1 MIFIDGVN
9 YVSDVNNI
17 PEKIV
22 VIILCAFIICVS
34 AVMVKFMIVELACN
48 FRKKNKDK
56 TIMLENILLFL
67 LTIVSVCNVI
77 ASTMMS
83 VTIVFGRSADKYI
96 VNISADVN
104 MDEFLSTYEIIA
116 YDDSDRT
123 FTIKMRE

>member
-1 MIFIDGVN
+1 
-9 YVSDVNNI
+9 
-17 PEKIV
+17 
-22 VIILCAFIICVS
+22 
-34 AVMVKFMIVELACN
+34 
-48 FRKKNKDK
+48 
-56 TIMLENILLFL
+56 MLENILLFL
-67 LTIVSVCNVI
+67 LTIVSVCNII

-83 VTIVFGRSADKYI
+83 VNSVFGRSADKYI

>member
-1 MIFIDGVN
+1 MNFIDGVN

-17 PEKIV
+17 PETIV
-22 VIILCAFIICVS
+22 VIILCAFVICVS

-48 FRKKNKDK
+48 FRQKNKDK

-83 VTIVFGRSADKYI
+83 VNIVFGRSADKYI
-96 VNISADVN
+96 VNISADIN